1 MLWLG
6 GGGCEPLPLLRGID
20 PHTGSRVPHQLEPFR
35 AGAPDQRPSFLTGDV
50 PPFVALVLVA
60 YQALGSVPPPSPD
73 FRFDQLVSEV
83 IEEMGE
89 QANDPT
95 YIGFSCIADQYQRK
109 VRIANKLL
117 I

>member
-6 GGGCEPLPLLRGID
+6 GGGCEPPLLLLRGID

-60 YQALGSVPPPSPD
+60 YRALGSVPPSPD
-73 FRFDQLVSEV
+73 FRSDQLVSEV
-83 IEEMGE
+83 IEDGR
-89 QANDPT
+89 A
-95 YIGFSCIADQYQRK
+95 GQRPDLH
-109 VRIANKLL
+109 RLL
-117 I
+117 LHR